1 MMLVSKRV
9 KQFGFEELSMGAF
22 EEAKIKMKESPR
34 KVEVIEEIEDFL
46 AMRTEKKDDIIEK
59 FKNYMVARTG
69 RTATHIGPLAADDAD
84 IAETLA
90 ARALAAVDGPVILDV
105 MLAKAGFTTWLEDA
119 GFQARR
125 TFTRMR
131 LAGDRPPGEP
141 HRTYLAAGP
150 EFG

>member
-1 MMLVSKRV
+1 MADYDRPA
-9 KQFGFEELSMGAF
+9 FGGERRWVLAHLLGSCP
-22 EEAKIKMKESPR
+22 EAA
-34 KVEVIEEIEDFL
+34 FL
-46 AMRTEKKDDIIEK
+46 AETGRRIRG
-59 FKNYMVARTG
+59 FVLARTG

-90 ARALAAVDGPVILDV
+90 ARALAAVDGPVIVDV
-105 MLAKAGFTTWLEDA
+105 MVAKAGFTTWLEDA